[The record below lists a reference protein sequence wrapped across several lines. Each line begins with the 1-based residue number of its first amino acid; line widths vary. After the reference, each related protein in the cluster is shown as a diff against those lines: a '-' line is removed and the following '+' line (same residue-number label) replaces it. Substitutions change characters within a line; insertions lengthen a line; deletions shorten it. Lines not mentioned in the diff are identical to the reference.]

1 MLEKTV
7 VRAPLSGTILRKHLK
22 SGESVIGSMGATNTP
37 IVTLADTSVLR
48 VHMDVDETDVAK
60 LKTGQKAYVKADAYG
75 DKQFQASVFRIGE
88 ILGKKNI
95 RTDEPSE
102 KVDTKILEVLL
113 ELEPNSQLK
122 PGLRVDAF
130 ISAE

>member
-1 MLEKTV
+1 
-7 VRAPLSGTILRKHLK
+7 
-22 SGESVIGSMGATNTP
+22 
-37 IVTLADTSVLR
+37 LR
-48 VHMDVDETDVAK
+48 VRVDVDETDVAT
-60 LKTGQKAYVKADAYG
+60 LRTGQKAFVKADTYG
-75 DKQFQASVFRIGE
+75 DKQFHGSVFRIGE